1 MAKAKDCSTKLE
13 ATVKE
18 RDFQLLS
25 AQNSAEELRAE
36 LKEKV
41 NPTEDTYPGGNL
53 IYHIMFKYKNDELIA
68 SKSFPSL
75 YSCLFLHFQQK
86 KMIIRNPLRFDVCCL
101 SKFWYYK

>member
-53 IYHIMFKYKNDELIA
+53 IYHIMFKFKNDELIA
-68 SKSFPSL
+68 LRVDDVKVISEFIFLFILAFPTKENESL
-75 YSCLFLHFQQK
+75 E
-86 KMIIRNPLRFDVCCL
+86 IP
-101 SKFWYYK
+101 